1 MFARVRTPA
10 APSPADPSH
19 TAPRCLATMR
29 VIAALIVAALAIAA
43 CGEDLPSMSQ
53 WTSGHSVVR
62 GEAPLA
68 YISDNG
74 SDTVSIVELRTMTL
88 RARLPVGLDIVQREA
103 PHHLV
108 AAADLGALYVGLSN
122 VLPSGLVGI
131 HADHGGGDLD
141 SYVQRLD
148 IADLSPDGWVRVD
161 SNLGDIVRVPGT
173 SRFVTSH
180 FDLKR
185 ALDTISAGDPIEE
198 ASAALVVIDGET
210 MQRIASLTICIAPH
224 GVAINSAGLAAVAC
238 YGEDTVAV
246 VDLTASPP
254 ALRARV
260 PVGAAAQPLPPPTYG
275 PYAMTLSPDGS
286 RAFVGL
292 TEGRGYRV
300 LDMASA
306 AMMPGMVADVTG
318 AAFFG
323 AFSPDGATF
332 YGPTQQLDTIVAI
345 DAATLAPVASATL
358 DAEVCVAPHVIE
370 YIAALDELML
380 VCEGDH
386 RTAGTLVALDPVT
399 LEVRAFV
406 AVGVYPD
413 GISVV
418 DEVSW

>member
-1 MFARVRTPA
+1 MKMSARALSPT
-10 APSPADPSH
+10 APSP
-19 TAPRCLATMR
+19 TAPRCLATIR
-29 VIAALIVAALAIAA
+29 VIAALVLAAPAVAA
-43 CGEDLPSMSQ
+43 CGEDLPSTSQ
-53 WTSGHSVVR
+53 WTSGHDIVR

-88 RARLPVGLDIVQREA
+88 RARVPVGLDIVQRES

-122 VLPSGLVGI
+122 VLPSGLVGV

-148 IADLSPDGWVRVD
+148 LADLSPDGWVRVD
-161 SNLGDIVRVPGT
+161 SNLGDLVRIPGT
-173 SRFVTSH
+173 SRFVTTH

-185 ALDTISAGDPIEE
+185 ALDAITARDPIED

-210 MQRIASLTICIAPH
+210 MERLASLTICIAPH
-224 GVAINSAGLAAVAC
+224 GMVINAAGLAAVAC
-238 YGEDTVAV
+238 YGEDTVAI
-246 VDLTASPP
+246 VDVAASPP
-254 ALRARV
+254 VLRARV

-300 LDMASA
+300 LDLASA
-306 AMMPGMVADVTG
+306 SMMPGMVADVSG

-332 YGPTQQLDTIVAI
+332 YGPTQQLDSIVAI
-345 DAATLAPVASATL
+345 DAATLAPIASVTL
-358 DAEVCVAPHVIE
+358 DPAVCVAPHVIE
-370 YIAALDELML
+370 YVAALDELML

-386 RTAGTLVALDPVT
+386 RTAGTLVALDPLT
-399 LEVRAFV
+399 LEVRAYV
-406 AVGVYPD
+406 AVGVYPN